1 VKARVIVYRAAVTAG
16 AAAIAAGFGIQSAQA
31 QPASAHLTQ
40 HHTLTT
46 PQPGDGTG
54 GPPEYH
60 ALTTPQPSDPSGD
73 PTLRHVLRAPQPS
86 DPGSGPSLHHV
97 LTTPQPGDGSGDPT

>member
-1 VKARVIVYRAAVTAG
+1 MVYRAAVTAG
-16 AAAIAAGFGIQSAQA
+16 AAAVAAGFGIQSAQA

-54 GPPEYH
+54 GPRVPRAY
-60 ALTTPQPSDPSGD
+60 DPAAQR
-73 PTLRHVLRAPQPS
+73 PKR
-86 DPGSGPSLHHV
+86 
-97 LTTPQPGDGSGDPT
+97 